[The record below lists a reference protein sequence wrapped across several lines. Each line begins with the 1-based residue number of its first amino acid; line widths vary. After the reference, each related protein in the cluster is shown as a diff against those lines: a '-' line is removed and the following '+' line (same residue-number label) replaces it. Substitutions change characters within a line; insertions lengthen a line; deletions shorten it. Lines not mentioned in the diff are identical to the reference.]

1 MRAKRI
7 AGLAVLGALAWGA
20 SPAAASHGRPSVAA
34 LQVALRAEGLYGG
47 SIDGIRG
54 PATRGAVARF
64 QMREGLGVDGIAGPR
79 TRRALG
85 RRGRPRIGS
94 RPLRT
99 GHRGWDVAALQFSL
113 AEHGFPSGPIDGG
126 LGPRTGAALRRFQA
140 WARIGADG
148 IAGPGTRRALRRRP
162 PRSVLRFLAP
172 VGGRIGDRFGP
183 RGVGL
188 HSGVDYPVGYG
199 TGVGAAGRGCVVSA
213 GWDPGGYGNL
223 VVIRHRFGMTT
234 WYAHLASI
242 SVSPGRCVVAGNR
255 IGTVGATGHA
265 TGPHLHF
272 EMRLRGAVVD
282 PLTGL

>member
-1 MRAKRI
+1 MSAKRI

-20 SPAAASHGRPSVAA
+20 NPAAASHGRPSVAA

-47 SIDGIRG
+47 WIDGIRG
-54 PATRGAVARF
+54 PATRRAVARF
-64 QMREGLGVDGIAGPR
+64 QLRAGIGVDGIAGPR

-126 LGPRTGAALRRFQA
+126 LGPRTAAALRRFQA
-140 WARIGADG
+140 WARIGVDG
-148 IAGPGTRRALRRRP
+148 VAGPGTRRALRRRP

-172 VGGRIGDRFGP
+172 VGGGIGDRFGP

-188 HSGVDYPVGYG
+188 HSGVDYPVAYG

-213 GWDPGGYGNL
+213 GYDAGGYGNL

-265 TGPHLHF
+265 IGPHLHF